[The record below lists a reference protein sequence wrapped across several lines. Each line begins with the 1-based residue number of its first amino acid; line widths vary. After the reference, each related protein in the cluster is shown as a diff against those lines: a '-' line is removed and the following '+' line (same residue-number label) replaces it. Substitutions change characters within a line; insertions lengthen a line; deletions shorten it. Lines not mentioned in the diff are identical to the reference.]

1 MRSASFR
8 HPCHDERVNER
19 VRTDADAAVVKELE
33 ALVPQ
38 WMTLEEVAEEL
49 SIAPSQVRRMLRD
62 RDLVG
67 VRRGKPVQLHVPR
80 DFVQPELLPALSGT
94 VTVLLDSG
102 FSEAEVIR
110 WLFSEQDGLPGT
122 PVSQL
127 RAGHKTEIRRR
138 AQSLAF

>member
-1 MRSASFR
+1 MAADSA
-8 HPCHDERVNER
+8 VI
-19 VRTDADAAVVKELE
+19 KELE

-38 WMTLEEVAEEL
+38 WMTLAEVAEEL
-49 SIAPSQVRRMLRD
+49 SLAPSQVRRLLQD

-67 VRRGKPVQLHVPR
+67 VRRGKPVQLYIPR
-80 DFVQPELLPALSGT
+80 EFIQPELLPALAGT

-110 WLFSEQDGLPGT
+110 WLFSEQEGLPGT
-122 PVSQL
+122 PVAEL

>member
-1 MRSASFR
+1 M
-8 HPCHDERVNER
+8 NER
-19 VRTDADAAVVKELE
+19 GRGAADAAVVRELE
-33 ALVPQ
+33 ALVPL
-38 WMTLEEVAEEL
+38 WMTLEEVAGAL
-49 SIAPSQVRRMLRD
+49 SLAPSQVRRLLQD

-67 VRRGKPVQLHVPR
+67 VRRGRPVQLQIPR
-80 DFVQPELLPALSGT
+80 DFVQPTLLPALAGT

-110 WLFSEQDGLPGT
+110 WLFSEQEGLDGT
-122 PVSQL
+122 PVSEL